1 MATERELARPLLPA
15 IQPVFAEPIQRARA
29 PQLLELVDGLSL
41 VPRRFRLDP
50 PPDLV
55 DDPAATAVEHS
66 LAAADA
72 PARAPAAVEGL
83 DRGTSGQAQRPLG
96 PKLEDGI
103 AAPEHPIGAR
113 RCLRVED
120 DLAGRN
126 RTGGTNRRSLERR
139 RCWRGRGCGRGRGR
153 HACGSH
159 PHPRS
164 KRRRARARVWLRD
177 RDRRARGRGGR
188 MDGGVR
194 RPYPDTRLA
203 CWIHI
208 GAIGDDDLS
217 ASSRRS
223 SINCTSDRTLRISEV
238 TASYRSFATASWVGQ
253 KYCIFSSSDMTTLA
267 SESSTRPANR
277 RYSLPLKRG
286 SFYSG

>member
-103 AAPEHPIGAR
+103 AAPAHPVGAW

-120 DLAGRN
+120 DLAGRS
-126 RTGGTNRRSLERR
+126 RTGGTNRRSLELRR
-139 RCWRGRGCGRGRGR
+139 RRR
-153 HACGSH
+153 HACGL
-159 PHPRS
+159 HPRS
-164 KRRRARARVWLRD
+164 K
-177 RDRRARGRGGR
+177 
-188 MDGGVR
+188 
-194 RPYPDTRLA
+194 
-203 CWIHI
+203 
-208 GAIGDDDLS
+208 
-217 ASSRRS
+217 SRR
-223 SINCTSDRTLRISEV
+223 TRT
-238 TASYRSFATASWVGQ
+238 
-253 KYCIFSSSDMTTLA
+253 
-267 SESSTRPANR
+267 
-277 RYSLPLKRG
+277 
-286 SFYSG
+286 

>member
-41 VPRRFRLDP
+41 VPRRSRLDP

-66 LAAADA
+66 LAAAGA
-72 PARAPAAVEGL
+72 LARAPTAVEGL

-103 AAPEHPIGAR
+103 AAPEHPVGAR

-120 DLAGRN
+120 DLAGRK
-126 RTGGTNRRSLERR
+126 RTGGTDRRSLELRR
-139 RCWRGRGCGRGRGR
+139 RRGRRRR

-159 PHPRS
+159 PRS
-164 KRRRARARVWLRD
+164 KNRRARARVWLRD
-177 RDRRARGRGGR
+177 RHARGRGGR

-203 CWIHI
+203 LL
-208 GAIGDDDLS
+208 DPY
-217 ASSRRS
+217 RRH
-223 SINCTSDRTLRISEV
+223 
-238 TASYRSFATASWVGQ
+238 
-253 KYCIFSSSDMTTLA
+253 
-267 SESSTRPANR
+267 R
-277 RYSLPLKRG
+277 RRR
-286 SFYSG
+286 